1 MSINNWTR
9 EQTIVA
15 FNVYCKIPFKKSSKN
30 HPEIIKYSKI
40 INRSPTALNM
50 KVGNFGRLDPD
61 LQKKGIV
68 GLTHGS
74 KLEELVWSEFHGNW
88 EELAFESEKIIAD
101 FQQKNIEESS
111 NIVIDDLPIGI
122 ERESI
127 VKIRVNQSFF
137 RSIILASYNQQ
148 CCSTGLKISNLL
160 VASHIIPWKINKKE
174 RLNPHNGLCLNSL
187 HDKAFDMGLLTITK
201 DYRIR
206 LSSKIKEQAKE
217 IPIKE
222 LFYKYE
228 NQKIILPDRFLP
240 SVAFLEYHFEEV
252 FQK

>member
-40 INRSPTALNM
+40 INRSPSALNM

-148 CCSTGLKISNLL
+148 CCITGLKISNLL
-160 VASHIIPWKINKKE
+160 VASHIIPWKINKK
-174 RLNPHNGLCLNSL
+174 G
-187 HDKAFDMGLLTITK
+187 
-201 DYRIR
+201 
-206 LSSKIKEQAKE
+206 KIKSSQW
-217 IPIKE
+217 
-222 LFYKYE
+222 FM
-228 NQKIILPDRFLP
+228 
-240 SVAFLEYHFEEV
+240 FE
-252 FQK
+252 FFT

>member
-40 INRSPTALNM
+40 INRSPSALNM

-148 CCSTGLKISNLL
+148 CCITGLKISNLL

-228 NQKIILPDRFLP
+228 NQKIILPDRYLP
-240 SVAFLEYHFEEV
+240 SVAFIEYHFEEV